1 MAKKDP
7 WDLDY
12 DAGKKAVAGISGGT
26 KLGRVCPLKNYGK
39 KCKICEKA
47 AALFKTG
54 NKQDDV
60 IARSIYA
67 KKQCFFP
74 VIIPD
79 LKMNKPF
86 ILHVPVSVAEEILL
100 NVYQTK
106 LWGNI
111 FHPVKGR
118 LIYVTK
124 IPPKSQGDW
133 TSYKTTPDLDGG
145 NKLKSMAVIK
155 AIPDLDT
162 IIKMVSDEPDI
173 IIQLKNI
180 LKNDE
185 TIGIRFLPDP
195 KNPSKPPIRIVWT
208 HFVDDITF
216 ASLDELGAKTTSEE
230 ILDTPFD
237 EDDDI
242 PDWTDNDEEDNV
254 EAGESEEDIWA

>member
-12 DAGKKAVAGISGGT
+12 DAGKKAVAGVSGGT
-26 KLGRVCPLKNYGK
+26 NLGRICPLKNFQK

-54 NKQDDV
+54 NKQDEV

-74 VIIPD
+74 ATIPD

-86 ILHVPVSVAEEILL
+86 VLHVPVSVAEDVLSG
-100 NVYQTK
+100 VYQTK

-111 FHPVKGR
+111 FHPAKGR
-118 LIYVTK
+118 LIHVTK

-133 TSYKTTPDLDGG
+133 VSYKTTPDLEG
-145 NKLKSMAVIK
+145 NHKLKSMAVIK

-162 IIKMVSDEPDI
+162 IINVMQESPDTI
-173 IIQLKNI
+173 ISLKNV

-195 KNPSKPPIRIVWT
+195 NNPSKPPIRIIWT
-208 HFVDDITF
+208 HFIDDITL
-216 ASLDELGAKTTSEE
+216 ASLEELGNESSTTDV
-230 ILDTPFD
+230 LDDAPF
-237 EDDDI
+237 EDGGDDI
-242 PDWTDNDEEDNV
+242 PDWDGEET
-254 EAGESEEDIWA
+254 GEDSEDDIWA